1 MLYKN
6 QYGLLINE
14 TVVEGCHVDIIL
26 LTDSTHAYV
35 LEVQDKYYLY
45 VTDIKNKRH
54 VPELMEKFDTKE
66 LALTY
71 ASKFWSTRE
80 VVIRYSE
87 QYEKVR
93 NKPAT
98 ERQIE
103 VTKGN
108 ATTYGETTWYFAK
121 SFCYNRMKNVV
132 KQLLGKKV
140 KTKTNELE
148 QLKSAE

>member
-6 QYGLLINE
+6 KYGLLINE
-14 TVVEGCHVDIIL
+14 TVVEGCYVDIIL

-35 LEVQDKYYLY
+35 LEAQDKYYLY
-45 VTDIKNKRH
+45 ITDTKNKHH
-54 VPELMEKFDTKE
+54 VPELIEKFDTKE

-71 ASKFWSTRE
+71 ASEFWSTRE

-98 ERQIE
+98 ERQIQA
-103 VTKGN
+103 TQGN

-121 SFCYNRMKNVV
+121 SICYSRMKNVI

-140 KTKTNELE
+140 KIKANELE
-148 QLKSAE
+148 QLKNAE

>member
-14 TVVEGCHVDIIL
+14 TVVEGYHVDIIL

-35 LEVQDKYYLY
+35 LEAQDKYYLY
-45 VTDIKNKRH
+45 ITDTKNKRH
-54 VPELMEKFDTKE
+54 VPELIEKFDTKE
-66 LALTY
+66 LALVY
-71 ASKFWSTRE
+71 ASEFWSTRE

-98 ERQIE
+98 ERQIQA
-103 VTKGN
+103 TQGN

-121 SFCYNRMKNVV
+121 SICYSRMKNVI

-148 QLKSAE
+148 QLKNAE

>member
-1 MLYKN
+1 MMYKN
-6 QYGLLINE
+6 KYGLLINE

-35 LEVQDKYYLY
+35 LEAQDKYYLY
-45 VTDIKNKRH
+45 ITDTKNKRH
-54 VPELMEKFDTKE
+54 VPELIEKFDTKE
-66 LALTY
+66 LALIY
-71 ASKFWSTRE
+71 ASEFWSTRE

-98 ERQIE
+98 ERQIQA
-103 VTKGN
+103 TQGN

-121 SFCYNRMKNVV
+121 SICYGRMKNVI

-148 QLKSAE
+148 QLKNAE